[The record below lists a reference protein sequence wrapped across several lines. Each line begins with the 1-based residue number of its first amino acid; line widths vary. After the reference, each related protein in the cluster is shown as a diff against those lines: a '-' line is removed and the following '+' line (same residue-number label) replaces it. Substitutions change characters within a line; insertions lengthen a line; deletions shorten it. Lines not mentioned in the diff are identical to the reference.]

1 MAQSGPGIVE
11 IFEDF
16 VGAEWI
22 VANTAASGQIGSL
35 RVIGD
40 GIAETDSGVV
50 NLESDGMSGVAQ
62 LTTTNEDKHA
72 CGISTPIM
80 WDVALMGTLVLEA
93 RVRLPAEANRAVFI
107 GFSDVNSDDL
117 SLEDDLIHGNGTT
130 TTLTASDLVGFH
142 YSSEYTNADAWHT
155 AYNGGTSTGE
165 TTSTS
170 IECTGEDAVAGDFQ
184 VFRVELAPNGTAFF
198 YIDGKPAGNSASVK
212 ASGISGAVSTSVDLA
227 AMVVVESKTTTALT
241 LDVDYVLVR
250 GNRDWTV

>member
-1 MAQSGPGIVE
+1 MPQSGPGVIE

-16 VGAEWI
+16 IGAEWI
-22 VANTAASGQIGSL
+22 VAETAVSGSIGSL
-35 RVIGD
+35 RIIGD
-40 GIAETDSGVV
+40 GVAETDSGAVS
-50 NLESDGMSGVAQ
+50 LDSDGLSGVIQ
-62 LTTTNEDKHA
+62 LTTTNEDKHD
-72 CGISTPIM
+72 CGLATAVM

-107 GFSDVNSDDL
+107 GFSDVATDAV

-142 YSSEYTNADAWHT
+142 YSSEYTATDTWHT
-155 AYNGGTSTGE
+155 VYNGGTATGE

-170 IECTGEDAVAGDFQ
+170 IEATGHDAVAGEFQ
-184 VFRVELAPNGTAFF
+184 VLRLELAPNGTAFF

-212 ASGISGAVSTSVDLA
+212 ASGIAGAASTSVDMA
-227 AMVVVESKTTTALT
+227 ALVIVETKTTTALT
-241 LDVDYVLVR
+241 LDVDYMLVR

>member
-1 MAQSGPGIVE
+1 MPQSGPGAIE

-22 VANTAASGQIGSL
+22 VANTTVSGQIGSL

-40 GIAETDSGVV
+40 GIAEVDSGIV
-50 NLESDGMSGVAQ
+50 NLESDGLSGVAQ
-62 LTTTNEDKHA
+62 FTTTNEDKHA
-72 CGISTPIM
+72 CGVTTPVM
-80 WDVALMGTLVLEA
+80 WDVALMGMLVLET
-93 RVRLPAEANRAVFI
+93 RLRLPAEANRAVFI
-107 GFSDVNSDDL
+107 GFSDVNSDEV

-142 YSSEYTNADAWHT
+142 YSSEYTATDTWHT
-155 AYNGGTSTGE
+155 VYNGGSATGQ

-170 IECTGEDAVAGDFQ
+170 IAATEHDAVAGEFQ
-184 VFRVELAPNGTAFF
+184 IFRLEITPSGTAFF

-212 ASGISGAVSTSVDLA
+212 ADGISGAVSTTVDLA
-227 AMVVVESKTTTALT
+227 AMVILESKTAGIAT
-241 LDVDYVLVR
+241 LDVDYIKVM

>member
-1 MAQSGPGIVE
+1 MPQSGPGVIE

-50 NLESDGMSGVAQ
+50 NLESDGLSGVAQ

-72 CGISTPIM
+72 CGIATPIM

-212 ASGISGAVSTSVDLA
+212 ASGIAGACSTSVDMA
-227 AMVVVESKTTTALT
+227 AMVVVESRPL
-241 LDVDYVLVR
+241 LP
-250 GNRDWTV
+250 